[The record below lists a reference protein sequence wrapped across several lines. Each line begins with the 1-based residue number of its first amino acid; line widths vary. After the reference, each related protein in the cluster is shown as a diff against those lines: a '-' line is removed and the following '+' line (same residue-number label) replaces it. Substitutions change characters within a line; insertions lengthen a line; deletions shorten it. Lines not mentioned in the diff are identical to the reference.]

1 MNKAKTFV
9 IIGNSAAGLACIEAV
24 RETDTESKI
33 INISQE
39 VHRPYSR
46 CLLSYYLAG
55 AIDTDRLWIRSK
67 DYYKELNVEPLLK
80 TEVAAIDEKNKTLKV
95 SGGKVVNYDYLLFGA
110 GGSPKKVDLKGID
123 KKGVFYLRTLDD
135 ADGIR
140 AMLKDVKDVAV
151 LGGGL
156 IGLRAAYSLS
166 RQGKK
171 VHVIVKSS
179 HVFSQILDFE
189 SADMIRQQLVNNG
202 IDIRT
207 GLAVVEILGKDKVD
221 GIMLD
226 DGSKLECQLIII
238 GKGVGAN
245 IDLLKNKVKINEGI
259 IVDDYL
265 RTSQDSIYAAGD
277 VAEGY
282 DILEG
287 KPSVNAI
294 WPAAV
299 RQGKI
304 AGFNMAGKKTIYEG
318 SCRMNSVDFFGIA
331 CISFGIVRPQVD
343 GYEELIH
350 GNLSKN
356 IYRKIVLKN
365 NRIVGGI
372 LVTDVEKHG
381 VYMHL
386 ALQKA
391 DISDIKDILVDE
403 YFDFG
408 KVIPLIK
415 RQKDSFTRPEYQ
427 DACSTYSPN
436 F

>member
-1 MNKAKTFV
+1 MKDKTFV
-9 IIGNSAAGLACIEAV
+9 VIGNSAAGLACIEAI
-24 RETDTESKI
+24 REVDADSKI

-39 VHRPYSR
+39 AHRPYSR

-55 AIDTDRLWIRSK
+55 AIDVDRLWIRSK

-80 TEVAAIDEKNKTLKV
+80 TEVTAIDVKNKSVKA
-95 SGGKVVNYDYLLFGA
+95 SGGKTINYDYLLFGS
-110 GGSPKKVDLKGID
+110 GGSPKKVELKGIE
-123 KKGVFYLRTLDD
+123 KKGVFYLRALDD
-135 ADGIR
+135 AEGIR

-189 SADMIRQQLVNNG
+189 SADMIRQQLQNNG

-207 GLAVVEILGKDKVD
+207 GLAAVEILGKEKVD
-221 GIMLD
+221 GVLLD
-226 DGSKLECQLIII
+226 DGSKLDCQLIII
-238 GKGVGAN
+238 GKGVSAN
-245 IDLLKNKVKINEGI
+245 IDLLKDKVKISEGI

-265 RTSQDSIYAAGD
+265 RASQDSIYAAGD

-287 KPSVNAI
+287 RPSVNAI
-294 WPAAV
+294 WPAAI

-331 CISFGIVRPQVD
+331 CISFGIVRPE
-343 GYEELIH
+343 GSEYEELIH

-427 DACSTYSPN
+427 DACSTYNSI

>member
-1 MNKAKTFV
+1 MKDKTFV
-9 IIGNSAAGLACIEAV
+9 IIGNSAAGLSCIEAI
-24 RETDTESKI
+24 RENDKDSKI

-39 VHRPYSR
+39 AHPPYSR

-55 AIDTDRLWIRSK
+55 AIDKERLWVRSK
-67 DYYKELNVEPLLK
+67 DYYKDFNVEPLLK
-80 TEVAAIDEKNKTLKV
+80 TEVASIDEKNKTVKV
-95 SGGKVVNYDYLLFGA
+95 SGGRTINFDCLLFGA
-110 GGSPKKVDLKGID
+110 GGSAKKVDLKGID

-135 ADGIR
+135 ADRIR
-140 AMLKDVKDVAV
+140 AMLNDVKDVAV

-156 IGLRAAYSLS
+156 IGLRAAYGLS

-189 SADMIRQQLVNNG
+189 SADMIRQELVQNG
-202 IDIRT
+202 IQIRT
-207 GLAVVEILGKDKVD
+207 GLAAVEILGKEKCEGVL
-221 GIMLD
+221 LD
-226 DGSKLECQLIII
+226 DGSRFECQLVII
-238 GKGVGAN
+238 GKGVSAN
-245 IDLLKNKVKINEGI
+245 IDLLKDKVKINEGI

-265 RTSQDSIYAAGD
+265 RTSQDFIYAAGD

-282 DILEG
+282 DVLEG

-304 AGFNMAGKKTIYEG
+304 AGFNISGQKTIYEG

-331 CISFGIVRPQVD
+331 CISFGIVRPQ
-343 GYEELIH
+343 GSEFEELIH

-386 ALQKA
+386 ALQKI

-427 DACSTYSPN
+427 DANSTYTSI

>member
-1 MNKAKTFV
+1 MKNKTFV
-9 IIGNSAAGLACIEAV
+9 VIGNSAAGLACIEAI
-24 RETDTESKI
+24 REVDSDSKI

-39 VHRPYSR
+39 ARRPYSR

-55 AIDTDRLWIRSK
+55 AIDADRLWIRSK

-80 TEVAAIDEKNKTLKV
+80 TEVTAIDVKNKSVKA
-95 SGGKVVNYDYLLFGA
+95 SGGKTINYDYLLFGS

-189 SADMIRQQLVNNG
+189 SADMIGQQLQNNG

-207 GLAVVEILGKDKVD
+207 GLAAVEILGKEKV
-221 GIMLD
+221 GGVLLD
-226 DGSKLECQLIII
+226 DGSKLDCQFIII
-238 GKGVGAN
+238 GKGVSAN
-245 IDLLKNKVKINEGI
+245 IDLLKDKVKINEGI

-287 KPSVNAI
+287 RPSVNAV
-294 WPAAV
+294 WPAAI

-331 CISFGIVRPQVD
+331 CISFGIVRPE
-343 GYEELIH
+343 GSEYEELIH

-427 DACSTYSPN
+427 DACSTYNSI